1 MKRSFLLIM
10 LSLLI
15 VCAPAQGQEVRRR
28 GTGDM
33 VGNLAHQIRENVND
47 LLDKLIAGAPPQSLG
62 DPEVH
67 ALLAVGKMEGQLATL
82 LALARNGRTQPYSA
96 IMEDLNRSADEV
108 GKCLRGWRSAGLVM
122 NEWQRIEMDLR
133 QLEIQVRSTS
143 PGR

>member
-1 MKRSFLLIM
+1 MRRSFPLIM

-15 VCAPAQGQEVRRR
+15 VCAPAQGQEIRRR

-33 VGNLAHQIRENVND
+33 VGNLAHQIREDVND

-96 IMEDLNRSADEV
+96 VMEDLNRSADEAD
-108 GKCLRGWRSAGLVM
+108 KCLRGWRSAGLVM

-133 QLEIQVRSTS
+133 QLEIQVRSSS

>member
-1 MKRSFLLIM
+1 MRRSFPLIM

-15 VCAPAQGQEVRRR
+15 VCAATQGQEVRRR

-47 LLDKLIAGAPPQSLG
+47 LLDKLIASAPPQSLG
-62 DPEVH
+62 DPETR

-96 IMEDLNRSADEV
+96 VMEDLNRSADEAD
-108 GKCLRGWRSAGLVM
+108 KCLRGWRSAGLVI
-122 NEWQRIEMDLR
+122 NDWLRIEMDLR